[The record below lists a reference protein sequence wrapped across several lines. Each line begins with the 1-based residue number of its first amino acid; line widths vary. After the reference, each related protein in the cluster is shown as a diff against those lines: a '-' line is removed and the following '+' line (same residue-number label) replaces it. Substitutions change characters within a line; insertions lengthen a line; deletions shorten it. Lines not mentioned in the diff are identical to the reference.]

1 MTSYNDYGIRD
12 EALKNWRCSV
22 MNIGNYV
29 RCVPRVWLVLLFLAG
44 LWLLQSQDAGRVVLF
59 LIVAALAAFYTLKG
73 TRPKKKSS

>member
-1 MTSYNDYGIRD
+1 
-12 EALKNWRCSV
+12 